1 MSSATQLVHTH
12 NFNVMSFKVIQIW
25 YGFLFSMVYFLLSFY
40 SFIEF
45 LSLLLGHTLLDVNI
59 SSSEKWIDIGT
70 EKIKILCFKASL
82 KFKADESGI
91 CKPRNRVSKLK
102 ITLLVFSE
110 SQPSVFWLCF
120 ADKNFQRVLSTLP
133 NNACFINKLNS
144 SLQRPRADLEL
155 PCSYITAMEC

>member
-1 MSSATQLVHTH
+1 M
-12 NFNVMSFKVIQIW
+12 
-25 YGFLFSMVYFLLSFY
+25 GFYFRWFIFY
-40 SFIEF
+40 CPFT
-45 LSLLLGHTLLDVNI
+45 LSL
-59 SSSEKWIDIGT
+59 SSYRYCLVICCWTSIFHPVKNGL
-70 EKIKILCFKASL
+70 ILELKKLKFYICFKASL